1 MLRERILTA
10 LVLAPLVLCSIL
22 FLPMLGF
29 EIAMIGVLGLGAWEW
44 ANMSGFVTRQ
54 TKAVY
59 TFIVVAICSYFTFA
73 IDVESIWYQG
83 QLNILYHY
91 ILGIAALWWFISLL
105 MIIAYPRFSSF
116 WRTRRGIQGIL
127 DRKSVV

>member
-44 ANMSGFVTRQ
+44 AADIG
-54 TKAVY
+54 
-59 TFIVVAICSYFTFA
+59 
-73 IDVESIWYQG
+73 
-83 QLNILYHY
+83 L
-91 ILGIAALWWFISLL
+91 LWWLFVATSPLLL
-105 MIIAYPRFSSF
+105 MLKVYG
-116 WRTRRGIQGIL
+116 TK
-127 DRKSVV
+127 DN